1 MVIVGSQPWLV
12 VACMVDF
19 RRRTFCVICR
29 EGVAE
34 RVALPNARY
43 VKRKLSLRAAGSDC
57 GHLAAPLFGRAV
69 THGNAFLNPTKHTEK
84 ITI

>member
-19 RRRTFCVICR
+19 RRRTLR
-29 EGVAE
+29 YLLGVAG

-43 VKRKLSLRAAGSDC
+43 VKRKLSLKAAGSDC

-69 THGNAFLNPTKHTEK
+69 TQGNAFLNATKHTEK